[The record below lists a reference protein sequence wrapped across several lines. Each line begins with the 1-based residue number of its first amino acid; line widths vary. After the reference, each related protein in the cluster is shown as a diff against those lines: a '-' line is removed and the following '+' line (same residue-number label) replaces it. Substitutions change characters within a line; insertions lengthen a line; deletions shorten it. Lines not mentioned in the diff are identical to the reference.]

1 MLALLWQRGGQ
12 LGRRGALLSRATPAA
27 LRTAELLSLHPC
39 LTALASSRASST
51 APSGSA
57 PVIPAADLPPLSPPA
72 PPPVPLAPGEV
83 LLSSGGPSTRKSV
96 LFSWL
101 GAGVVSGYC
110 GIVRAVEAASPGV
123 ALLSPAWAMVFAGVA
138 AATGALAVATCRASA
153 RAVVLT
159 ADGHHVRVHPYGSLG
174 GWGYGAPVTVPVKLL
189 RETSGPNSKDREALY
204 VRIRAGAGGA
214 LSRVPFVVDKPVGL
228 PRALD
233 APGACVTF
241 TPVGLDAESRARVGS
256 GAPEHELRR
265 YALLVW
271 VLQGNAVANMPLLL
285 SGQWDLDAMTA
296 QLAAPPAGAKP
307 AALALVH
314 WRAAKDDAG
323 RTYYW
328 DELTWHTQWQPP
340 LGWVG
345 DGTPA

>member
-1 MLALLWQRGGQ
+1 MLALLWQRGH
-12 LGRRGALLSRATPAA
+12 LGRRGALLPYTSPAA

-39 LTALASSRASST
+39 LTASSRSSSSS
-51 APSGSA
+51 PSGPA

-101 GAGVVSGYC
+101 GAGVISGYC

-123 ALLSPAWAMVFAGVA
+123 ALLSPAWTMVCAGVA
-138 AATGALAVATCRASA
+138 AATAALAVATCRASA

-159 ADGHHVRVHPYGSLG
+159 ADGHHVRVHPYGSLF
-174 GWGYGAPVTVPVKLL
+174 GWGHGAPVTVPVKLL

-241 TPVGLDAESRARVGS
+241 TPAGLDAESRARVGS

-271 VLQGNAVANMPLLL
+271 VLQGNAVANMPRLL
-285 SGQWDLDAMTA
+285 SGQWDLSDMTT
-296 QLAAPPAGAKP
+296 QLAAPPAGAK
-307 AALALVH
+307 LALVH

-323 RTYYW
+323 RTYFY
-328 DELTWHTQWQPP
+328 DQLTWHTQWQPP
-340 LGWVG
+340 NGWAAG
-345 DGTPA
+345 D